1 MPNNLN
7 LKNNQIAAPVNL
19 SLLQRI
25 TTWLSSSSSHELV
38 DAKSD
43 EFEKGRH
50 IGVDLKQFEI
60 DKWTDLRV
68 QILEIIWGRGNRL
81 PGDGEFHTELFF
93 HHDLSSK
100 TKALDVA
107 VGLGACA
114 TMIAQENF
122 THVDVV
128 ESYPELLPYLIQR
141 IKDKKLSPFISILKN
156 NLNDVKLDRA
166 KYDLVYGREAFF
178 KIKNKQLILQKCINS
193 LQTNG
198 QLIFTDFVLAQDASD
213 QKIFKNW
220 SAREKETVYPVSI
233 KHYEKLFNGFDVQL
247 MPPVDYSKQYIE
259 YVNAGWERLKQY
271 LETHPVDQ
279 EFVNIMAQESDLWL
293 SRVRAL
299 RSGKLKFVKFHAIL

>member
-1 MPNNLN
+1 MDIPMPNNLN

-213 QKIFKNW
+213 QKIFKN
-220 SAREKETVYPVSI
+220 
-233 KHYEKLFNGFDVQL
+233 KLVLTYCTLQQF
-247 MPPVDYSKQYIE
+247 
-259 YVNAGWERLKQY
+259 
-271 LETHPVDQ
+271 
-279 EFVNIMAQESDLWL
+279 
-293 SRVRAL
+293 
-299 RSGKLKFVKFHAIL
+299 KLVV

>member
-1 MPNNLN
+1 M
-7 LKNNQIAAPVNL
+7 
-19 SLLQRI
+19 LQRI

-141 IKDKKLSPFISILKN
+141 IKEKN
-156 NLNDVKLDRA
+156 
-166 KYDLVYGREAFF
+166 
-178 KIKNKQLILQKCINS
+178 
-193 LQTNG
+193 
-198 QLIFTDFVLAQDASD
+198 LA
-213 QKIFKNW
+213 
-220 SAREKETVYPVSI
+220 R
-233 KHYEKLFNGFDVQL
+233 LFR
-247 MPPVDYSKQYIE
+247 Y
-259 YVNAGWERLKQY
+259 
-271 LETHPVDQ
+271 
-279 EFVNIMAQESDLWL
+279 
-293 SRVRAL
+293 
-299 RSGKLKFVKFHAIL
+299 